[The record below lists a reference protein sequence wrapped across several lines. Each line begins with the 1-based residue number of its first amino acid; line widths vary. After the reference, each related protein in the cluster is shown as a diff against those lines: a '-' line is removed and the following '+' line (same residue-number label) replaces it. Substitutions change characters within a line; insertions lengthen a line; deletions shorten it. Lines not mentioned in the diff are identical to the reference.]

1 MNSQESLM
9 DIRTY
14 QARSLQEALA
24 MVRRDLGPE
33 ASILETRSGPRGF
46 FRWFRRSTTVQ
57 VVASNTIHVPSRLAE
72 PDSGCQPSQERVVT
86 HSEQPVMLDEGPSL
100 VADLC
105 QEHATSSGLGNS
117 ELACQLMHG
126 ISQQGIPNQE
136 FQELLQRIDPLDQD
150 AENLSVMYQRLA
162 DQLARTIPV
171 GGTIQPG
178 QGGQTTV
185 ATVGPSGTGKTINL
199 AKLAAQFQMHQQ
211 CQVGLIATDMS
222 RLTSVDQLRSYAEMF
237 QLPLEVVATAREMR
251 RARQKFTGLDLVLVD
266 TAGVRPAD
274 LAAIRTLRTLLVEAG
289 CDEIMLVLNANSS
302 HDSMQEA
309 VEGFGTVGITS
320 LMLTKFDEATRLG
333 QLLPLLQQSYLPV
346 SYVSDGQGI
355 PQDLQPAEAGWL
367 ARRLLGCRLTDGLAR
382 GQSTQPED
390 NLASGARTLL

>member
-1 MNSQESLM
+1 M

-57 VVASNTIHVPSRLAE
+57 VVASNTIHVPSRLAD
-72 PDSGCQPSQERVVT
+72 PGSGCQPDQERVVT

-136 FQELLQRIDPLDQD
+136 FQELLQQIDPLDQD

-162 DQLARTIPV
+162 DQLARTIRV

-199 AKLAAQFQMHQQ
+199 AKLAAQLTGCPPKVVICPSLGSKLRRFMNSQEEIKAPIGIPPPIPFAMHK
-211 CQVGLIATDMS
+211 MS
-222 RLTSVDQLRSYAEMF
+222 
-237 QLPLEVVATAREMR
+237 
-251 RARQKFTGLDLVLVD
+251 
-266 TAGVRPAD
+266 
-274 LAAIRTLRTLLVEAG
+274 
-289 CDEIMLVLNANSS
+289 
-302 HDSMQEA
+302 
-309 VEGFGTVGITS
+309 GITS
-320 LMLTKFDEATRLG
+320 YLSNPNRVPN
-333 QLLPLLQQSYLPV
+333 LPKQVCISSKIKSVPV
-346 SYVSDGQGI
+346 
-355 PQDLQPAEAGWL
+355 
-367 ARRLLGCRLTDGLAR
+367 
-382 GQSTQPED
+382 
-390 NLASGARTLL
+390 